1 MKPFQTTL
9 AGSLPKP
16 GWLAQPETLWAPW
29 ALSSPELL
37 QEAKQDA
44 VRLAILD
51 QERCG
56 LDIVSD
62 GEQSRQHFVH
72 GFLEGIGG
80 IDFENKRRIGIR
92 NDRYEADCPVVTAEL
107 TRPNPVHKDEVA
119 FARAQSDRKL
129 KFTLPGPLTIVD
141 TLADDHY
148 GGDRKAMAMAFADIL
163 NAEARDLEAA
173 GADTVQFDE
182 PAFNAYTEIVP
193 DWGVAALNR
202 AVDGLDCTT
211 AVHIC
216 YGYGIQANIDWK
228 ARLGQ
233 VWDEYN
239 AILPPLVD
247 SAIDQISLEFAGSR
261 VPLEVLKHVGDRKD
275 ILVGAIDVASE
286 QVETPAQV
294 ARVIE
299 GALEYL
305 PAERIFPCTNCGMA
319 PMRRNLAYAKLARLA
334 EGAALAREHLQR

>member
-1 MKPFQTTL
+1 VKVLQTTL

-16 GWLAQPETLWAPW
+16 SWLAEPETLWAPW
-29 ALSSPELL
+29 AMNSPERL

-72 GFLEGIGG
+72 GFLEGLAG
-80 IDFENKRRIGIR
+80 IDASKKRRIGIR
-92 NDRYEADCPVVTAEL
+92 NDRYEADCPTVVAEL
-107 TRPNPVHKDEVA
+107 SRPAPVHRDEVA
-119 FARAQSDRKL
+119 FARAQTDHKL
-129 KFTLPGPLTIVD
+129 KFTLPGPLTAVD

-148 GGDRKAMAMAFADIL
+148 GGDREAMAMAMAAIL
-163 NAEARDLEAA
+163 NAEARNLADA
-173 GADTVQFDE
+173 GVDVVQFDE

-193 DWGVAALNR
+193 GWGVAALNR
-202 AVDGLDCTT
+202 AVEGLDCTT

-247 SAIDQISLEFAGSR
+247 SDIDQISLEFAGSR
-261 VPLEVLKHVGDRKD
+261 VPLEVLKHVGGRKD
-275 ILVGAIDVASE
+275 ILVGAIDVASDT
-286 QVETPAQV
+286 VETPAQV
-294 ARVIE
+294 AKTIA
-299 GALEYL
+299 GALEHL
-305 PAERIFPCTNCGMA
+305 PPERVFPCTNCGMA
-319 PMRRNLAYAKLARLA
+319 PMRRDVAYAKLARLA
-334 EGAALAREHLQR
+334 EGAALARERL